1 MRICNLYTHI
11 QISTHRIF
19 RGGAIFVRN
28 TALFHSILCVRRLH
42 VDASCAHFAFTNFVG
57 SYPISCGRKNTGKN
71 AGTCIGQAVRNRF
84 LLFWPAQLCV
94 AVVSRTQWKLC
105 PPGWVLDSSP
115 EQKHALQPFSTWCHR
130 FPHEL
135 GVTVCKSYLSYAHKS
150 CVISTYCI
158 YHLCI
163 SLLQWIQSDQSFNII
178 QSFIFRPRSK
188 RIHML
193 RPSFSDQDRDDRA
206 SQVED
211 PRSPEMGQ
219 GKPPKLEV
227 DKEFIIDIRKI
238 EGLCY
243 TYVCMCVYNIIWYDM
258 IWYNINII

>member
-1 MRICNLYTHI
+1 MQSLHTHI
-11 QISTHRIF
+11 QISTHRNF
-19 RGGAIFVRN
+19 RGDAIFVRN

-84 LLFWPAQLCV
+84 LQFWPAQLCV

-135 GVTVCKSYLSYAHKS
+135 GVTVASPISRTRTSPVSSAGIAYIIFVYLCYNESNQTNHS
-150 CVISTYCI
+150 I
-158 YHLCI
+158 
-163 SLLQWIQSDQSFNII
+163 SFNHL
-178 QSFIFRPRSK
+178 FFAHSK

-219 GKPPKLEV
+219 GSLQNWRL
-227 DKEFIIDIRKI
+227 IRS
-238 EGLCY
+238 LL
-243 TYVCMCVYNIIWYDM
+243 
-258 IWYNINII
+258 